1 MPDLPTVNL
10 PAGQRKKVIDL
21 FGSEEAYVEWLKGQI
36 RGLAVKRARSDARRE
51 AVDSVKAD
59 LPGIAAPEPVAE
71 PVEVPV
77 ETPVEA

>member
-1 MPDLPTVNL
+1 M
-10 PAGQRKKVIDL
+10 AGYIANRRVVID
-21 FGSEEAYVEWLKGQI
+21 GTVYNQGDENA
-36 RGLAVKRARSDARRE
+36 ARRE